1 MEVLLTGNTSFVTQS
16 WVEMA
21 FPKDHVLV
29 THVQG
34 QPRQPKLKSILLDRK
49 GLMDELVETYE
60 FDQIVYFSEY
70 LTPHSEQ
77 EGEMDRL
84 WRVLQAN
91 REREVRLLYLTGPEG
106 VLTPETG
113 KAVMA
118 RASEALCRHYA
129 QTGKLQ
135 IKVLHLPYL
144 YGTESTSRDAGFAR
158 MFEQMQT
165 GTVHFEEQAQDRVT
179 ALCME
184 DLAELVLRVFDT
196 WTPEWET
203 FTAPLAFSLDYEQL
217 GEALKQLTSELRVT
231 YGTDLPRAYPP
242 DDGAL
247 RQRYGWFPRYRML
260 DDLPEMFGSWCE
272 RYQAKEKP
280 AERLAN
286 AVQSHKRALRLAE
299 ILTAWV
305 VTEGLVQMTGTQAQF
320 RVVDFRLMF
329 LVLVSTVYGLNA
341 GVLAAALASVSLA
354 LGYWMQGA
362 SPLLLFYEPSN
373 WLAFIVYFIVG
384 AVCGYVQL
392 RSAETVRFVQE
403 ESALLQERLQFVRRL
418 YQDTLE
424 DKRQFRRQ
432 ILGRRDS
439 FGKIYAV
446 TQELNVLQPQQLYRK
461 TVQVLESVLENQS
474 VALYQLDENG
484 HFARLA
490 ASSPGG
496 TRALPRSVEV
506 KTFLPVLRGIE
517 QEGVWVNRDLID
529 ELPMYGAAVRQEG
542 RIVVL
547 ILLYEAAE
555 DQLSLYYQNLFRI
568 LCGLVETALVRAFAY
583 ENAARA
589 EHYLP
594 GLRVLRPESF
604 LQKLEAAC
612 ALQEDKMA
620 EHLLFRVHLEKRDR
634 AALCR
639 ELETAIRSSDFAGL
653 GPDGAVYLLLN
664 QAGEAE
670 ISVVQTRLAQKGITT
685 EVVPLEAQLEMTAE
699 KRGGQP

>member
-1 MEVLLTGNTSFVTQS
+1 
-16 WVEMA
+16 
-21 FPKDHVLV
+21 
-29 THVQG
+29 
-34 QPRQPKLKSILLDRK
+34 
-49 GLMDELVETYE
+49 
-60 FDQIVYFSEY
+60 
-70 LTPHSEQ
+70 
-77 EGEMDRL
+77 
-84 WRVLQAN
+84 
-91 REREVRLLYLTGPEG
+91 
-106 VLTPETG
+106 
-113 KAVMA
+113 MA

-341 GVLAAALASVSLA
+341 GVWRRRWRPSRWRWATGCRERRRCFCFTSRPTGWRSSSISLWARCAAMYSC
-354 LGYWMQGA
+354 
-362 SPLLLFYEPSN
+362 
-373 WLAFIVYFIVG
+373 
-384 AVCGYVQL
+384 AVPKRCGSCRRKAHFC
-392 RSAETVRFVQE
+392 RSGCSSCGGCIRT
-403 ESALLQERLQFVRRL
+403 
-418 YQDTLE
+418 
-424 DKRQFRRQ
+424 
-432 ILGRRDS
+432 
-439 FGKIYAV
+439 
-446 TQELNVLQPQQLYRK
+446 PWK
-461 TVQVLESVLENQS
+461 TS
-474 VALYQLDENG
+474 
-484 HFARLA
+484 
-490 ASSPGG
+490 ASSAARSWGGG
-496 TRALPRSVEV
+496 TA
-506 KTFLPVLRGIE
+506 
-517 QEGVWVNRDLID
+517 
-529 ELPMYGAAVRQEG
+529 
-542 RIVVL
+542 
-547 ILLYEAAE
+547 
-555 DQLSLYYQNLFRI
+555 
-568 LCGLVETALVRAFAY
+568 
-583 ENAARA
+583 
-589 EHYLP
+589 
-594 GLRVLRPESF
+594 
-604 LQKLEAAC
+604 
-612 ALQEDKMA
+612 
-620 EHLLFRVHLEKRDR
+620 LEK
-634 AALCR
+634 
-639 ELETAIRSSDFAGL
+639 F
-653 GPDGAVYLLLN
+653 
-664 QAGEAE
+664 
-670 ISVVQTRLAQKGITT
+670 TR
-685 EVVPLEAQLEMTAE
+685 
-699 KRGGQP
+699 